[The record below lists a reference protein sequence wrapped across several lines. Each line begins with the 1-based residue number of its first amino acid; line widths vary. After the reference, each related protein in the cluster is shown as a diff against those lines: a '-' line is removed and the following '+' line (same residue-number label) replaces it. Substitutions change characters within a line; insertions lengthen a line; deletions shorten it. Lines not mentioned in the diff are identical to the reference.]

1 LAGVATDIIPRV
13 SLIKKQTIDRKSNYL
28 YPVSNNNPPIQ
39 GKKAMSGEKIEEIK
53 FPMLK

>member
-1 LAGVATDIIPRV
+1 
-13 SLIKKQTIDRKSNYL
+13 LIKKQTIDRKSNYL